1 MNLKTMQKLQ
11 LFRGDISVSLPST
24 PRGPPGKGLL
34 STCYHACLCLSDP
47 SPIIPI
53 RLSPTQLKSV
63 AEAKQS
69 GSEANAAQ
77 SRAKANAEAAP
88 SASSSCLSLS
98 LSLASVASFGSLVG
112 PPLPSRDEIHGALF
126 PASEDEAMEVEH
138 LLLEPQIEKDLSNN
152 IMLMGSEHSKEC
164 LAIEDFT
171 FAFVDSMLQGVNEGN
186 LHGQSNFRSIC
197 PELFWDNDC
206 AESLQVKCVSQN
218 TSCLRNFRSDLQTK
232 SIEIHSDAGEFS
244 DLSNA
249 LNSPYDA
256 ATPDRDAFFFD
267 DISTDQLPDVFRST
281 LGWDTSVEG
290 KQSLE
295 HHILFEFQNLTEIN
309 KFSSPSQ
316 CSSMPNEIDDEMMWI
331 PKKLFDVV
339 SSPFG
344 SIFDTTKLV
353 VGIGAEKPVHCG
365 RDVRVGNFS
374 EAHKTRLGDEDS
386 AVITNKRLRK
396 PTRRYIEETSDLKSR
411 CCRET
416 RGLVIQKQRGLHAS
430 RVQRRKNAAVTGN
443 ETIISKDEFLTADES
458 RATYALRFPKSESR
472 NNASEDWTRRV
483 RNEKSGIRR
492 KHHRL
497 WTLPEV
503 MKLIEGVSHYG
514 VGRWTDIKRLLFATS
529 AFRTSVDLKDKWR
542 NLLRA
547 SAAQLHDRK
556 QVGPH
561 KKHVTLPIP
570 QYVMRRI
577 RELSAIHPYPRERK
591 PRALL
596 ISSNPVFS
604 RSNDNSSSGGDDD
617 ELTEET

>member
-1 MNLKTMQKLQ
+1 MEIVEVVHDDCKDGMVKCAIENGWVK
-11 LFRGDISVSLPST
+11 PSMCQNNF
-24 PRGPPGKGLL
+24 
-34 STCYHACLCLSDP
+34 TCKP
-47 SPIIPI
+47 V
-53 RLSPTQLKSV
+53 Q
-63 AEAKQS
+63 
-69 GSEANAAQ
+69 
-77 SRAKANAEAAP
+77 
-88 SASSSCLSLS
+88 
-98 LSLASVASFGSLVG
+98 
-112 PPLPSRDEIHGALF
+112 DEFHGVLF

-171 FAFVDSMLQGVNEGN
+171 FAVDYTDCKEDFGKIYSDAALIQKHEFVDSMLQGVNEGN
-186 LHGQSNFRSIC
+186 LHGQSNFCSIC

-206 AESLQVKCVSQN
+206 AESHQVKCASQN
-218 TSCLRNFRSDLQTK
+218 TSCIRNFRSDLQTK
-232 SIEIHSDAGEFS
+232 SIGIHSDAGEFS

-256 ATPDRDAFFFD
+256 ATPDRDAFLFD
-267 DISTDQLPDVFRST
+267 DVSTDQLPDVFRST
-281 LGWDTSVEG
+281 LGWDTSVED

-295 HHILFEFQNLTEIN
+295 HHILFELQNLTEIN

-316 CSSMPNEIDDEMMWI
+316 CSSMPNEIDDETIWI
-331 PKKLFDVV
+331 PKNLFEEV

-353 VGIGAEKPVHCG
+353 VGIGAEKPVQCG
-365 RDVRVGNFS
+365 RDVQVGNFS
-374 EAHKTRLGDEDS
+374 EAHKTHLGDEDS

-430 RVQRRKNAAVTGN
+430 RVQRRKNAAVMVRYPFHEVGN
-443 ETIISKDEFLTADES
+443 ETIISEDEFLTADES
-458 RATYALRFPKSESR
+458 RATYALRFPKSELR
-472 NNASEDWTRRV
+472 NNASEDWTRTV

-503 MKLIEGVSHYG
+503 MKLIEGVSQYG

-547 SAAQLHDRK
+547 SVAQLHDRK

-591 PRALL
+591 PRAQL
-596 ISSNPVFS
+596 ISSNPFFS
-604 RSNDNSSSGGDDD
+604 RSNDNSSSGGDD

>member
-1 MNLKTMQKLQ
+1 MKGIFMDKA
-11 LFRGDISVSLPST
+11 IS
-24 PRGPPGKGLL
+24 
-34 STCYHACLCLSDP
+34 A
-47 SPIIPI
+47 
-53 RLSPTQLKSV
+53 
-63 AEAKQS
+63 
-69 GSEANAAQ
+69 
-77 SRAKANAEAAP
+77 
-88 SASSSCLSLS
+88 
-98 LSLASVASFGSLVG
+98 ASVL
-112 PPLPSRDEIHGALF
+112 
-126 PASEDEAMEVEH
+126 
-138 LLLEPQIEKDLSNN
+138 
-152 IMLMGSEHSKEC
+152 
-164 LAIEDFT
+164 
-171 FAFVDSMLQGVNEGN
+171 
-186 LHGQSNFRSIC
+186 NF
-197 PELFWDNDC
+197 FWDNDC
-206 AESLQVKCVSQN
+206 AESLQVKCASQN
-218 TSCLRNFRSDLQTK
+218 TSCIRNFRSDLQTK
-232 SIEIHSDAGEFS
+232 SIGIHSDAGEFS

-256 ATPDRDAFFFD
+256 ATPDRDAYLFD
-267 DISTDQLPDVFRST
+267 DVSTDQLPDVFRSS

-290 KQSLE
+290 K
-295 HHILFEFQNLTEIN
+295 H
-309 KFSSPSQ
+309 PSQ
-316 CSSMPNEIDDEMMWI
+316 CSSMPNEIDDETIWI
-331 PKKLFDVV
+331 PKNLFEEV

-344 SIFDTTKLV
+344 SIFDTTKL
-353 VGIGAEKPVHCG
+353 CG

-374 EAHKTRLGDEDS
+374 EAHKTHLGDEDS

-430 RVQRRKNAAVTGN
+430 RVQRRKNAAVMGN

-458 RATYALRFPKSESR
+458 RATYALRFPKSELR
-472 NNASEDWTRRV
+472 NNASEDWTRTV

-529 AFRTSVDLKDKWR
+529 FFRTSVDLKDKWR

-591 PRALL
+591 PRAQL

-604 RSNDNSSSGGDDD
+604 RSNDNSSSGGDD

>member
-1 MNLKTMQKLQ
+1 MEIVEVVHDDCKDGMVKCAIED
-11 LFRGDISVSLPST
+11 GWVKPSMCQNNF
-24 PRGPPGKGLL
+24 
-34 STCYHACLCLSDP
+34 TCKP
-47 SPIIPI
+47 V
-53 RLSPTQLKSV
+53 Q
-63 AEAKQS
+63 
-69 GSEANAAQ
+69 
-77 SRAKANAEAAP
+77 
-88 SASSSCLSLS
+88 
-98 LSLASVASFGSLVG
+98 
-112 PPLPSRDEIHGALF
+112 DEIHGALF

-171 FAFVDSMLQGVNEGN
+171 FAVDYTDCKADFGKIYSDAALIQKHEFVDSMLQGVNEGN